1 MHAVEPAKKVHRTKH
16 PQKRGRE
23 IAIRQTQ
30 RYVPAPAALAI
41 SVGYTVTV
49 PEERRR
55 RTPQPSRVRLQ
66 GCHVANLASYSN
78 RYFVLPALI
87 NAGLLVLMLFC

>member
-49 PEERRR
+49 QEERRR
-55 RTPQPSRVRLQ
+55 RTQ

-87 NAGLLVLMLFC
+87 NGGLFISMLFC